1 MLSQTKTCGSEMSVL
16 LVEDIKRIK
25 GEMIMSLLEIME
37 KRRSIRSYTG
47 ESIPKGKLETI
58 LAAGLLSASG
68 RKRRPWEFIVVQDKE
83 TLLKLSKSRAHGA
96 SMLEQAGAAIVV
108 FADPKK
114 TDVWTE
120 DCSIAMANMHL
131 MADSLGIGSCWIQV
145 RMREAADGRTT
156 DEYVKELLNVPDNYT
171 IEAILSLGIPKESVP
186 PHDLNELPQE
196 KIHWERF

>member
-83 TLLKLSKSRAHGA
+83 TLLKLSKSRAH
-96 SMLEQAGAAIVV
+96 V
-108 FADPKK
+108 FR
-114 TDVWTE
+114 
-120 DCSIAMANMHL
+120 C
-131 MADSLGIGSCWIQV
+131 
-145 RMREAADGRTT
+145 
-156 DEYVKELLNVPDNYT
+156 ELLVAKCPFIT
-171 IEAILSLGIPKESVP
+171 LIRALGFLVERRSLSLSSIGVVAPFLTMIYVTSNVT
-186 PHDLNELPQE
+186 
-196 KIHWERF
+196 